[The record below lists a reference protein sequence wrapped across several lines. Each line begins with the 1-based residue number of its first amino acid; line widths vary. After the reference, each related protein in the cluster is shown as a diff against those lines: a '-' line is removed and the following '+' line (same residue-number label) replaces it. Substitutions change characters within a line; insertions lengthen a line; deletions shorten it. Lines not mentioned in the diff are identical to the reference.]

1 MAEPILPPRAKLFI
15 GILTTS
21 EEFLSPAEKAL
32 EKKFG
37 EIDFRT
43 MKIPFTNTNYYSAI
57 GKNLFRTFLSFRK
70 LIKREDIA
78 GIKLYS
84 NRLEKKISG
93 KEKRRIN
100 IDPGYLT
107 LSNVYL
113 ASCKEFFHRAYL
125 QKGIYLENEYR
136 YVAKRY
142 QPWEWTYPD
151 YRMQEYYD
159 FFHNVRKI
167 YARQLKGK

>member
-1 MAEPILPPRAKLFI
+1 MAEPILPPRTKLFI

-43 MKIPFTNTNYYSAI
+43 MKIPFTNTDYYSAI

-78 GIKLYS
+78 GIKLNS
-84 NRLEKKISG
+84 KRLEKKISG
-93 KEKRRIN
+93 KEKRRITS
-100 IDPGYLT
+100 IGYLT

-113 ASCKEFFHRAYL
+113 ASCKEFSP
-125 QKGIYLENEYR
+125 GISLKAYLENEYR
-136 YVAKRY
+136 YVQNGISHGNGRIQTTACRNIMIFFTTCGRY
-142 QPWEWTYPD
+142 TP
-151 YRMQEYYD
+151 
-159 FFHNVRKI
+159 
-167 YARQLKGK
+167 GS